1 MSKFW
6 SEFKEFIMRG
16 NVVDMAVGVVVG
28 AAFKGIVDSLVND
41 IIMPPIGYLLG
52 GVDFCS
58 LKVVMKQAIGAPG
71 AEGYVPEVAI
81 NYGMSINSVI
91 SFLIIALVIFSIV
104 KSLQKVKTALIHEQV
119 EEEKEEEPQGPTETE
134 LLQAILEEVQ
144 KNKHESV

>member
-52 GVDFCS
+52 GVDFSS
-58 LKVVMKQAIGAPG
+58 LKVVMKQAIGTPG
-71 AEGYVPEVAI
+71 AEDYVPEVAI
-81 NYGMSINSVI
+81 NYGMFINSVI